1 MKNIFSFLT
10 GCNYLSF
17 ARYVIPSSFLKQLL
31 IAATLHCSCLGR
43 HSTIFDI
50 MCVTSW
56 LSLYARLGFSPLNL
70 SLGWA
75 FSSIVCLS
83 IVQRNSKGSRRDWE
97 NTQSL
102 LETLILPFFPS
113 LVNSTKL
120 EGLFISLM
128 RYIWI
133 WIVFSTRCNSGT
145 FLSENITQKS
155 NYSLSAISMVF
166 L

>member
-102 LETLILPFFPS
+102 LETLILPFFLHVLTLLNWRVCLFPWWDIF
-113 LVNSTKL
+113 
-120 EGLFISLM
+120 EFGLFSQQDVILELFCLK
-128 RYIWI
+128 I
-133 WIVFSTRCNSGT
+133 
-145 FLSENITQKS
+145 
-155 NYSLSAISMVF
+155 
-166 L
+166 